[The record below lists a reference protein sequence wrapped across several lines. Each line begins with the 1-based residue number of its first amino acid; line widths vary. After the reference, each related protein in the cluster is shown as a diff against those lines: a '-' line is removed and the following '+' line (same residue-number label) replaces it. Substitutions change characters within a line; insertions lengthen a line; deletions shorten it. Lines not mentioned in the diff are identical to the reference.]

1 MRDRT
6 CFRRTN
12 DNSFR
17 CGGLGRSRWMLV
29 STIGCS
35 FFLDNII
42 AASFF
47 TSSLTFFYFAI
58 ACFIFWTILLYFSM
72 NSSSASRI
80 LYTNSCLKD
89 FCRMEVV
96 FADIGVLCF
105 VKELARFAPEIV
117 DVDSVNTMF
126 SWRVF
131 ALFCNTSD
139 RSFSSIPLL
148 KSYSSQFWWA
158 RVRSSSL
165 NAFIQIQA
173 IGNICISVSIVVCRI
188 ALSLSPMDR
197 YSLE

>member
-1 MRDRT
+1 MRVRT

-29 STIGCS
+29 STIGCC

-58 ACFIFWTILLYFSM
+58 ACFIFWTILLYFSE

-80 LYTNSCLKD
+80 LYTNSYLKD

-105 VKELARFAPEIV
+105 VKKLASMWTRPTPCFLGGCSPSFVTLVIE
-117 DVDSVNTMF
+117 
-126 SWRVF
+126 VF
-131 ALFCNTSD
+131 PVYL
-139 RSFSSIPLL
+139 
-148 KSYSSQFWWA
+148 Y
-158 RVRSSSL
+158 
-165 NAFIQIQA
+165 
-173 IGNICISVSIVVCRI
+173 
-188 ALSLSPMDR
+188 
-197 YSLE
+197 